1 MPRPSQP
8 ILSRELI
15 CRTAL
20 KLLDRTGRF
29 TVPEVAQKLGVSVS
43 SLYHHVA
50 GRAEMVE
57 GIRALL
63 AARFAVIADDASWE
77 EGVAAWARSYRDAFA
92 AHPAAIPALVA
103 QTISDPVTLRQYGA
117 LAGLLSRS
125 GFGPDAVVLAVTML
139 DNLCLGA
146 ALDVGAPSVIWEDN
160 PALDSPLQTA
170 LASTTLGPDR
180 AEQGFELALALTV
193 RGLAD
198 LRERPAGR
206 GEQQTDQREQQ
217 EVR

>member
-20 KLLDRTGRF
+20 NLLDRTGRF

-50 GRAEMVE
+50 GRAEIVE
-57 GIRALL
+57 GIRGLL
-63 AARFAVIADDASWE
+63 AGRFAPIDDDTPWPDA
-77 EGVAAWARSYRDAFA
+77 VAAWARSYRDAFA

-103 QTISDPVTLRQYGA
+103 QTITDPITLRQYGA
-117 LAGLLSRS
+117 LAGLLTRA
-125 GFGPDAVVLAVTML
+125 GFDPDAVVLAVTML

-160 PALDSPLQTA
+160 PTLDSPMQTA
-170 LASTTLGPDR
+170 LGRATLGSDR
-180 AEQGFELALALTV
+180 AEKGFELGLSLTI
-193 RGLAD
+193 RGLAE
-198 LRERPAGR
+198 LHAG
-206 GEQQTDQREQQ
+206 
-217 EVR
+217 

>member
-20 KLLDRTGRF
+20 ALLDRTGRF
-29 TVPEVAQKLGVSVS
+29 TVPEVAAKLGVSVS

-50 GRAEMVE
+50 GRAEIVE
-57 GIRALL
+57 GIRGLL
-63 AARFAVIADDASWE
+63 AGRFAPIADDTPWPQA
-77 EGVAAWARSYRDAFA
+77 VAAWARSYRDAFA

-103 QTISDPVTLRQYGA
+103 QTITDPVTLQQYAALAGA
-117 LAGLLSRS
+117 LARA
-125 GFGPDAVVLAVTML
+125 GFGSDAVVLAVTML

-146 ALDVGAPSVIWEDN
+146 ALDVGAPSVIWQDN

-170 LASTTLGPDR
+170 LGSATLGSDR
-180 AEQGFELALALTV
+180 AEKGFELGLSLTV
-193 RGLAD
+193 RGLAELLD
-198 LRERPAGR
+198 REREPAGR
-206 GEQQTDQREQQ
+206 
-217 EVR
+217 

>member
-50 GRAEMVE
+50 GRAEIVE
-57 GIRALL
+57 GIRGLL
-63 AARFAVIADDASWE
+63 AGRFAPIDDDTPWSD
-77 EGVAAWARSYRDAFA
+77 GVAAWARSYRDAFA

-103 QTISDPVTLRQYGA
+103 QTITDPVTLQQYGS
-117 LAGLLSRS
+117 LAGLLARA

-146 ALDVGAPSVIWEDN
+146 ALDVGAPSVIWENN

-170 LASTTLGPDR
+170 LGKATVGPDR
-180 AEQGFELALALTV
+180 AERGFELGLSATIRVLAEL
-193 RGLAD
+193 LEPEPD
-198 LRERPAGR
+198 H
-206 GEQQTDQREQQ
+206 
-217 EVR
+217 

>member
-20 KLLDRTGRF
+20 TLLDRTGRF

-57 GIRALL
+57 GIRGLL
-63 AARFAVIADDASWE
+63 AGRFAPIGDDTPWAD
-77 EGVAAWARSYRDAFA
+77 GVAAWARSYRDAFA

-103 QTISDPVTLRQYGA
+103 QTITDPVTLRQYGA
-117 LAGLLSRS
+117 LAGLLTRA
-125 GFGPDAVVLAVTML
+125 GFDPDSVVLAVTML

-146 ALDVGAPSVIWEDN
+146 ALDVGAPSVIWQDN
-160 PALDSPLQTA
+160 PALDSPMQTA
-170 LASTTLGPDR
+170 LERATLGPDR
-180 AEQGFELALALTV
+180 AEKGFELALSLTL
-193 RGLAD
+193 RGLAE
-198 LRERPAGR
+198 LLETQR
-206 GEQQTDQREQQ
+206 GH
-217 EVR
+217 